1 MRNLGRKFQHWSWTN
16 LGGTYYSSGKR
27 TRTIKGSLKLPFTI
41 VEESEFVAIEGDFSV
56 WVARMI
62 YNTDV

>member
-1 MRNLGRKFQHWSWTN
+1 MRNLGREFQHWSWTT

-27 TRTIKGSLKLPFTI
+27 ICLIKGNLKLPFTI
-41 VEESEFVAIEGDFSV
+41 VEEIEFVAIEGDFSV

>member
-1 MRNLGRKFQHWSWTN
+1 MKGIPTLV
-16 LGGTYYSSGKR
+16 LGGTYDSPGKR
-27 TRTIKGSLKLPFTI
+27 IRLIEGSSKLPFTI